1 MSGPTLR
8 ELVRDARANASHTD
22 EEWLAARL
30 PLLLRAVAHEHSATL
45 AALLPESTVFG
56 ESTRRGRLPLVVA
69 DEPHT
74 YCDCPG
80 CEGRH
85 HTEAA

>member
-1 MSGPTLR
+1 MTTPSLLA
-8 ELVRDARANASHTD
+8 LVADCRANASHTD

-30 PLLLRAVAHEHSATL
+30 PLLLRAVAAEHGATL

-69 DEPHT
+69 DEPPTH

-85 HTEAA
+85 TEAA